1 MDKADKAIIAA
12 WLLSKDADVQAASDF
27 VIALDQG
34 VRLGE
39 EDAIQM
45 HKSVLARIEHEDVPG
60 EYGDF
65 IRVIKAS
72 GNLMAASERLEKAVN
87 GFRKAQQ
94 ILEAEPKNDLAA
106 KILVHQALKAVSDGL
121 ERETFEE
128 RG

>member
-1 MDKADKAIIAA
+1 MDKADKVIIMA
-12 WLLSKDADVQAASDF
+12 WLLSKESDVQAASDF

-39 EDAIQM
+39 DDAIQM

-72 GNLMAASERLEKAVN
+72 GNLMAASEKLEKAVN
-87 GFRKAQQ
+87 GFKKAQQ
-94 ILEAEPKNDLAA
+94 ILKAEPKNDLAA
-106 KILVHQALKAVSDGL
+106 KILIHQAMKAVTEGL
-121 ERETFEE
+121 ERA
-128 RG
+128 